1 MVVGRGG
8 VRAWTYNRIGWNAL
22 PSNETTTKQT
32 RSTITLAPTHGLT
45 DGCSSS
51 AAACGSRVAAL
62 SRNATQSV
70 LLFSLAMSKAVS
82 PRCYREGER
91 EVGEEGDV

>member
-1 MVVGRGG
+1 MVGG
-8 VRAWTYNRIGWNAL
+8 GGLRAWTYNRIGWNAL

-62 SRNATQSV
+62 SRNAAQSV
-70 LLFSLAMSKAVS
+70 LLRSLAYHKAVL
-82 PRCYREGER
+82 PNCYRGGER